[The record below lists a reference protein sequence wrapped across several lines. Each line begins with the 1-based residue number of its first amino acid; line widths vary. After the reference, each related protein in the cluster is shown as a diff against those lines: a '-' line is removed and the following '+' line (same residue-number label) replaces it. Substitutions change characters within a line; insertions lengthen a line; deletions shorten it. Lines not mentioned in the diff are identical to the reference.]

1 MTPFTTVIAGRL
13 MEFETFEMHGE
24 IVIKISFSNQ
34 SFLMEMDD
42 DGVWRI
48 KDKVPS
54 WIKEAEEEIRA
65 AIQVTW

>member
-1 MTPFTTVIAGRL
+1 MTPFTTVISGRL

-48 KDKVPS
+48 KDKVPY
-54 WIKEAEEEIRA
+54 WIKEAEEEIRS